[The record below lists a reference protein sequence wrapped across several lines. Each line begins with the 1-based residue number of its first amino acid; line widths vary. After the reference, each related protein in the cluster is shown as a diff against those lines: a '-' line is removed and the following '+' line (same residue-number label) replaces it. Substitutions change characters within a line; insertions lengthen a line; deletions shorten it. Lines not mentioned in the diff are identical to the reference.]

1 MPHRPPSTMDEEGTL
16 SPFVYWA
23 QTDATI
29 TLRIELRNV
38 QSPQVELEEQQL
50 SFSAIGHGA
59 QGEKKYGFT
68 LQLLRP
74 IDTESS
80 RYRVLERNVEFSLN
94 KAHVEFWPRLLED
107 TKKPAWLKIDFDK
120 WTHEE
125 DLSDEARDINDDFP
139 GLYEKMQAEE
149 LGWPS
154 KRGVSGESLKKV
166 YLFLYNLWQFVGF
179 LYITVVTI
187 TRYVKNGP
195 DSMEGTYAAV
205 GWMMRMC
212 QLTQLLEVLHPI
224 VGYTRGPVIPALVQV
239 GGRGVIFFC
248 LIEGEDRMQTKPVI
262 FYLFLVWSSIE
273 LVRYPYY
280 MLRVYDV
287 ENGFITWLRYTLWIP
302 LYPLGFIMEGVVI
315 LRSIPYFE
323 ETGKFSVSLPNS
335 INFGF
340 YFPNILRSYILFF
353 FFPAMY
359 KMMNHMYHQ
368 RKQKIGPQTR
378 TKKMQ

>member
-1 MPHRPPSTMDEEGTL
+1 MEEEPTL

-50 SFSAIGHGA
+50 SFLAVGHGA
-59 QGEKKYGFT
+59 QGEKKYAFT
-68 LQLLRP
+68 LSLLRP
-74 IDTESS
+74 IDTETS
-80 RYRVLERNVEFSLN
+80 RFRVLERNVEFSLN

-107 TKKPAWLKIDFDK
+107 TRKPAWLKIDFDK

-125 DLSDEARDINDDFP
+125 DLSDETRDINDDFP

-149 LGWPS
+149 LGYPS
-154 KRGVSGESLKKV
+154 KRENLKKV

-179 LYITVVTI
+179 FYLTVVTC
-187 TRYVKNGP
+187 TRYLKEGQ
-195 DSMEGTYAAV
+195 DSMAGTYAAV
-205 GWMMRMC
+205 GWMMRLC
-212 QLTQLLEVLHPI
+212 LLTQLLEVLHPI
-224 VGYTRGPVIPALVQV
+224 VGYTRGSVLPALVQV
-239 GGRGVIFFC
+239 FGRSVIFFC
-248 LIEGEDRMQTKPVI
+248 LIESEERMQTKPAI
-262 FYLFLVWSSIE
+262 FYLFLVWSFIE

-280 MLRVYDV
+280 MLRVYEAD
-287 ENGFITWLRYTLWIP
+287 NGFITWLRYTLWIP
-302 LYPLGFIMEGVVI
+302 LYPLGFILEGAVI
-315 LRSIPYFE
+315 IRSIPYFE

-340 YFPNILRSYILFF
+340 YFPNILRSYILLF

-359 KMMNHMYHQ
+359 KMMNHMYQQ
-368 RKQKIGPQTR
+368 RKQKLGPHTK
-378 TKKMQ
+378 TKKLQ